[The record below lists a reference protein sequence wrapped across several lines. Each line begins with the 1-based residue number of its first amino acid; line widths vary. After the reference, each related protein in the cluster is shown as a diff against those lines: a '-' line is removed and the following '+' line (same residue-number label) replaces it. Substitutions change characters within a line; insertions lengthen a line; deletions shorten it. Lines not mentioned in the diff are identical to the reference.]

1 MRQALYLPFYLKN
14 RPTMILT
21 KDDILDFFNN
31 EYSKEECDQTCP
43 FVEECN
49 SILAKTSGRDTLC
62 DVLGVS
68 NGVSSEVEVDE
79 ESEDEDD
86 YF

>member
-1 MRQALYLPFYLKN
+1 MN
-14 RPTMILT
+14 LT
-21 KDDILDFFNN
+21 KDDILTFFSK
-31 EYSKEECDQTCP
+31 EYGKEECDQTCP

-68 NGVSSEVEVDE
+68 NGVSSG
-79 ESEDEDD
+79 EDGIRSVMSCVAAMGCREKLT
-86 YF
+86 

>member
-1 MRQALYLPFYLKN
+1 MN
-14 RPTMILT
+14 LT
-21 KDDILDFFNN
+21 KDDILAFFSD

-49 SILAKTSGRDTLC
+49 GILAKTSGRDTLC
-62 DVLGVS
+62 DVLNVS
-68 NGVSSEVEVDE
+68 NGESSVVEVDE

-86 YF
+86 YY

>member
-1 MRQALYLPFYLKN
+1 MLYLPFYLKN
-14 RPTMILT
+14 RQSMNLT
-21 KDDILDFFNN
+21 KDDILDFFSD

-49 SILAKTSGRDTLC
+49 GILAKTSGRDTLC

-68 NGVSSEVEVDE
+68 NGESSVVEVDE

-86 YF
+86 YY